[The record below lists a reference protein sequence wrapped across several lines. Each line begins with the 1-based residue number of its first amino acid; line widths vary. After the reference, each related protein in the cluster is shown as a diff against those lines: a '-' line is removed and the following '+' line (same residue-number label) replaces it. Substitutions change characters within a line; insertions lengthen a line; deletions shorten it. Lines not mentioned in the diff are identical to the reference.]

1 MLLMKTT
8 YDDLVGVVTRSC
20 DKDGGHTIGS
30 AMAETPLLYA
40 NFTAVFST
48 SEVIAD

>member
-30 AMAETPLLYA
+30 AMAETSPPPLYA
-40 NFTAVFST
+40 NLTALS
-48 SEVIAD
+48 SIRR